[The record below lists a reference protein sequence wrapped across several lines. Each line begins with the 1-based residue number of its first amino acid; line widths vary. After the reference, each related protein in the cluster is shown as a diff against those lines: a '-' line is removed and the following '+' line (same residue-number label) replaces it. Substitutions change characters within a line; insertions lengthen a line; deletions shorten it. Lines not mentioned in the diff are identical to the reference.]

1 MDSELGRC
9 LSDTLSPDPNVRIKA
24 ELRVNELTQHPGLSF
39 FSYFVY
45 LPLKTLLSLFVNS
58 SETAITL
65 ASILAYDQVGLSLRQ
80 ICISRYSPEN
90 SP

>member
-39 FSYFVY
+39 FFYFVY
-45 LPLKTLLSLFVNS
+45 LRSENIVVFVRKFI

-65 ASILAYDQVGLSLRQ
+65 ASILAYDQVDLSLRQ
-80 ICISRYSPEN
+80 ICISRY
-90 SP
+90 